1 MSSMHGLHKL
11 PAQKARTANSRLTL
25 SLMHLKDAIT
35 VISRP
40 QVAPGEH
47 YGEDAAAAGGGER
60 RPTGAVVGIIRR
72 NWRTRG
78 YAGSL
83 QPPGA
88 GRAPRRGTASVLFCP
103 VERRFPFV
111 RIQTRQARP

>member
-1 MSSMHGLHKL
+1 ML
-11 PAQKARTANSRLTL
+11 PAFLAMVKDICARYAAT
-25 SLMHLKDAIT
+25 DA
-35 VISRP
+35 RAWP

-83 QPPGA
+83 QPPSV
-88 GRAPRRGTASVLFCP
+88 GRQLRRGTASVLFCP

-111 RIQTRQARP
+111 RIQTRQARLIHNNV

>member
-1 MSSMHGLHKL
+1 M
-11 PAQKARTANSRLTL
+11 
-25 SLMHLKDAIT
+25 
-35 VISRP
+35 
-40 QVAPGEH
+40 APGEH
-47 YGEDAAAAGGGER
+47 YGENAAAAAGGER

-88 GRAPRRGTASVLFCP
+88 GRPPRRGTASVLFCP

-111 RIQTRQARP
+111 RIQTRQARLVHDDI